1 MNNASTNKN
10 TQTILFILSNKIDIY
25 SIKQK
30 ITIIIIFCFHI
41 KMSLMKAENDK
52 IILTGSKRKK
62 RRNRCW
68 RGYRPVRG
76 KKAYSK
82 GSCRKVGKK
91 KLKF

>member
-1 MNNASTNKN
+1 
-10 TQTILFILSNKIDIY
+10 
-25 SIKQK
+25 
-30 ITIIIIFCFHI
+30 
-41 KMSLMKAENDK
+41 MSLMKVENDK
-52 IILTGSKRKK
+52 IILTGSKRRK

-82 GSCRKVGKK
+82 GSCRKAGKK